1 LDDSAWETLVAP
13 WKAATPHDTTYVAKG
28 CLDCRMTGYLG
39 RVGIYETMMMTP
51 DLRKFVTEDTDLDQL
66 REKAYK
72 DGMKPLRITG
82 AMKVAAGLTTIDE
95 VMAVAPPPSGDRR
108 QHPR

>member
-1 LDDSAWETLVAP
+1 
-13 WKAATPHDTTYVAKG
+13 
-28 CLDCRMTGYLG
+28 MTGYLG
-39 RVGIYETMMMTP
+39 RVGIYETMVMTSE
-51 DLRKFVTEDTDLDQL
+51 LRKLIDDETDLDML

-82 AMKVAAGLTTIDE
+82 AMKVAAGLTTVDE
-95 VMAVAPPPSGDRR
+95 VMAVAPPPGGDRR